1 MYMKFKESG
10 KSRIMAAF
18 VAQQA
23 AVCRAIASIS
33 GREELYNLMR
43 SIDVVDLQNMLR
55 EHVNCEESNDKMSR
69 MFQAT
74 RSLPNRIGMDC
85 MEHITGYLD
94 VQDLAVLSSV
104 STEYHAL
111 CDRSK
116 RNKLEK
122 IFARN
127 LRKTEDILNDPHHR
141 NDSLPFFLRPF
152 PHGDPRKIDI
162 RTIEEGDEKTFPYP
176 FATVSIQYTAWHD
189 KSRTAETGEWVEFIS
204 SQVFETQLG
213 NSENV
218 IGLEQAV
225 LTMSLNEKVR
235 VWVPTRLAYGSVG
248 ADPLI
253 PPNANLVF
261 ELKLH
266 GVGIDP
272 YEDENATDGDNQTDD
287 GDQGGNIDEQESE
300 QINHI
305 D

>member
-1 MYMKFKESG
+1 
-10 KSRIMAAF
+10 MAAF
-18 VAQQA
+18 AAQQA
-23 AVCRAIASIS
+23 AVCRVIASIS
-33 GREELYNLMR
+33 GREEIYNLMR

-55 EHVNCEESNDKMSR
+55 EHVNCEESKDKMSR

-94 VQDLAVLSSV
+94 VKDLAVLSSV
-104 STEYHAL
+104 STEYHAV
-111 CDRSK
+111 CDRNK

-122 IFARN
+122 IFARK
-127 LRKTEDILNDPHHR
+127 LRKTEDILNDPLPR

-152 PHGDPRKIDI
+152 PHGDPRRIDI
-162 RTIEEGDEKTFPYP
+162 RTIEEGDGKTFPDP
-176 FATVSIQYTAWHD
+176 FATVSLQYTAWHD
-189 KSRTAETGEWVEFIS
+189 KPQMAETGRWVEFIS
-204 SQVFETQLG
+204 SRVFETRLG
-213 NSENV
+213 DARNV

-235 VWVPTRLAYGSVG
+235 VWVPTRLAYGNVD

-261 ELKLH
+261 ELKLYA
-266 GVGIDP
+266 VSRAF
-272 YEDENATDGDNQTDD
+272 EDENQTDGDNPTIEEN
-287 GDQGGNIDEQESE
+287 QGGNTDEQESE
-300 QINHI
+300 QITYI